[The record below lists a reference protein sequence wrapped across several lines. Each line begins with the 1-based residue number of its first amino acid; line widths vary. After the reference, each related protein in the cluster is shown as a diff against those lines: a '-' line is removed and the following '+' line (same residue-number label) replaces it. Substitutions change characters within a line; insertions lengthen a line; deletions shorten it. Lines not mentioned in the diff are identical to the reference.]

1 MPHKFNPANRA
12 RLENPER
19 ARLLP
24 PEDLLRR
31 AGLGSGMRVA
41 DVGCGPGFFTLPAAR
56 IVGPEGRVYALDIS
70 PEMLDV
76 VKDKVQAAGLG
87 QVEPV
92 LSAEGEIPLPDAGV
106 DFALMAFVLHEAVD
120 AAGMADEVSRI
131 LADRGRLLL
140 LEWEKREMPSGPPVG
155 DRLAADVSAEV
166 LRRAGIDP
174 VEHFAPNPL
183 HYGIIAVRRSPSGQ
197 A

>member
-19 ARLLP
+19 TRLLP

-56 IVGPEGRVYALDIS
+56 IVGPQGRVYALDIS
-70 PEMLDV
+70 PEMLGA
-76 VKDKVQAAGLG
+76 VKDKVQAAGLP
-87 QVEPV
+87 QVEIV
-92 LSAEGEIPLPDAGV
+92 HSGEGEIPLPDGAV
-106 DFALMAFVLHEAVD
+106 DFALLAFVLHEAVD
-120 AAGMADEVSRI
+120 APQLAGEVSRV
-131 LADRGRLLL
+131 LADRGRILL
-140 LEWEKREMPSGPPVG
+140 LEWEKREMPTGPPVG

-166 LRRAGIDP
+166 LRRAGLDP
-174 VEHFAPNPL
+174 LEHFAPNPL
-183 HYGIIAVRRSPSGQ
+183 HYGIIAVRRASSL
-197 A
+197 